1 MGNQDFLKLRGAS
14 LVLRLSCVFVDVKDE
29 LIIAHLRGA
38 KPLSGGGGGGGAN
51 CALAPFPQKPDY
63 YLSAV
68 ETSNCHSLN
77 LLPVVLLPSSVKV
90 EHGTGSCL
98 SKCPRLGVLI
108 RGVPAVLFIDV
119 LVSGGLIGGLQLNI
133 VKGVHYLE
141 LFVSVYLWMG
151 KGL

>member
-29 LIIAHLRGA
+29 LIIAHLRGQ
-38 KPLSGGGGGGGAN
+38 SHFRGGGGGGAN

-119 LVSGGLIGGLQLNI
+119 SFQ
-133 VKGVHYLE
+133 GV
-141 LFVSVYLWMG
+141 
-151 KGL
+151 